1 MAEAWRDQLSQLR
14 RRHAEQRGLE
24 PATAE
29 IDDDFDLDAFVRQ
42 LGDVVQKGRTLRIA
56 VTAFLAAVTALAG
69 QLGINWISPPEPVA
83 PQQIAA
89 AVAAYEIASESPAPP
104 SPVTS
109 VPTAVAGP
117 RLPASLEI
125 EGPTEAL
132 PGDLIVLEATGQHD
146 SVRWFLGNSHKSFLP
161 VDGGTRVVFASGTP
175 GEYRFFAVGAT
186 IDAGK
191 ISLDEDT
198 HTVVIGTPGPAPV
211 PPSPTPT
218 PPTPVPPAPTPPAPV
233 PPTPP
238 SPPAPVIPDDA
249 FGNVGKLTFGTV
261 AKFGQSARSKA
272 PATGSLYC
280 EAAARLA
287 GDGDP
292 ARLFVNVSAAM
303 TWLKQER
310 AATWGTD
317 AAEWQKFVDAIAVPW
332 NERWPMDK
340 ATAAEFL
347 DAVGRALKAVKS

>member
-1 MAEAWRDQLSQLR
+1 MSDSMKAELEKLMRQTAT
-14 RRHAEQRGLE
+14 QRGLE
-24 PATAE
+24 PVVVNA
-29 IDDDFDLDAFVRQ
+29 DGLDLE
-42 LGDVVQKGRTLRIA
+42 DVAKAVTDLVKAGRTAWPHLVSLWLA
-56 VTAFLAAVTALAG
+56 VVGLAG
-69 QLGINWISPPEPVA
+69 ALGWTWLSPDNVA

-89 AVAAYEIASESPAPP
+89 TVAAYEIASDSPAPP
-104 SPVTS
+104 SNPATS
-109 VPTAVAGP
+109 EPTAVAGP

-125 EGPTEAL
+125 EGPSSAT
-132 PGDLIVLEATGQHD
+132 PGDLIVLEARGD
-146 SVRWFLGNSHKSFLP
+146 SEAVRWFLGNSSKTFLP
-161 VDGGTRVVFASGTP
+161 VDGGKRVVFASGTP

-186 IDAGK
+186 VDAGK
-191 ISLDEDT
+191 ISLDDDT

-211 PPSPTPT
+211 PPNPTPTPTPVPVPPEPTPT
-218 PPTPVPPAPTPPAPV
+218 PPN
-233 PPTPP
+233 P
-238 SPPAPVIPDDA
+238 SPVIPDDA
-249 FGNVGKLTFGTV
+249 FGNVGRLTFDTV

-303 TWLKQER
+303 AWLKQER
-310 AATWGTD
+310 TATWGTD
-317 AAEWQKFVDAIAVPW
+317 AAEWQKFVDTIAVPW

-347 DAVGRALKAVKS
+347 DAVGKALKAVKS